1 MLIDT
6 DVIIWYL
13 RNDKKAVSF
22 VDGLPSFDISAVTYI
37 EVLQGI
43 RDKHELKA
51 WKGFIKDRNIQVLMI
66 DHDVTLKAM
75 YWMEEYVLSH
85 GLRLADA
92 LIAATADVYGK
103 DLVTGNIADYRYIHG
118 LSLKHFLK

>member
-1 MLIDT
+1 MLVDT

-13 RNDKKAVSF
+13 RNEKKAVGF
-22 VDGLPSFDISAVTYI
+22 VDGLGPFAISAVTYI
-37 EVLQGI
+37 EILQGI

-51 WKGFIKDRNIQVLMI
+51 WKAFIKDRNIQVLTI
-66 DHDVTLKAM
+66 DQDVTSKAM

-92 LIAATADVYGK
+92 LIAATADVHGK
-103 DLVTGNIADYRYIHG
+103 DLVTGNISDYRFIHG
-118 LSLKHFLK
+118 ISLKHFRI